1 MLFLCLS
8 SDLPWPKKY
17 RLRSPE
23 NVIQELEYMVE
34 NFPELKSIG
43 FEDDTFTADLERT
56 KEICRLMI
64 EKGLNKNSTG
74 GLMHV

>member
-1 MLFLCLS
+1 
-8 SDLPWPKKY
+8 
-17 RLRSPE
+17 
-23 NVIQELEYMVE
+23 MVE

-64 EKGLNKNSTG
+64 EKGLNKKFTG